1 MMKRMIKPV
10 SAVVVGLLVLS
21 IASACAGEA
30 TVEIK
35 QQIIEV
41 KRGDLVVTV
50 SADGKLTLPGQRELT
65 FATGGT
71 IAEILVEEGDTV
83 TKGQVL
89 ARLDTVDLKRA
100 VVAREQAVKSAEL
113 AVRNVEIDLKRVEDD
128 IEASIENAE
137 INLEKATDAYRR
149 ITYPYTYSTFTM
161 DVPDAIASINRAMQR
176 LDELQKVLRGEQS
189 TGGTDDTESGTNG
202 IVDTEAELRKVVEDL
217 IKAKER
223 LARGQGDDI
232 FGDTAPGKSGILPFT
247 SIWTL
252 KAAEHNMEQAR
263 VALAS
268 ARENAITGREK
279 AMLALE
285 SANVNLDTVKNELDS
300 ARDELGKA
308 EMKAP
313 FDGIVAR
320 VPAKEGEVLT
330 AVNYA
335 TRTIMAVINPGW
347 MELEAEVDE
356 IDIPGVKLGQEGIIG
371 IDALPELEL
380 VGEVTF
386 ISHLSRQESGLVLYR
401 INVGFIVPED
411 SLLREGMTATIDIV
425 TNEGKDVL
433 LVSDRAIKKDSEGN
447 PVVKVMVNGQ
457 IEERPVTLGLSD
469 GIETEIVQGLNE
481 GDEVVIEIRIKSEAS
496 GLF

>member
-1 MMKRMIKPV
+1 MKRMIKLV
-10 SAVVVGLLVLS
+10 SAVVAGLLVLS
-21 IASACAGEA
+21 IASACAGEE
-30 TVEIK
+30 TVEFK

-50 SADGKLTLPGQRELT
+50 SADGKLTLPGHRELT

-71 IAEILVEEGDTV
+71 IAEILVEEGNTV
-83 TKGQVL
+83 TEGQML

-100 VVAREQAVKSAEL
+100 VVAREQAVKLAEM
-113 AVRNVEIDLKRVEDD
+113 AIRNLEIDLQRAEDD

-137 INLEKATDAYRR
+137 INLEKATDVYRQ

-176 LDELQKVLRGEQS
+176 IDELRKALRGEQS
-189 TGGTDDTESGTNG
+189 TSGNDDMESDTNG
-202 IVDTEAELRKVVEDL
+202 VMDTEAELRKVEEDL

-223 LARGQGDDI
+223 LVRGRGDDI
-232 FGDTAPGKSGILPFT
+232 FGDTAQGAILPFT

-252 KAAEHNMEQAR
+252 KAAEQSMEQAR
-263 VALAS
+263 IALAS
-268 ARENAITGREK
+268 ARDNAITGREK
-279 AMLALE
+279 AVLALE
-285 SANVNLDTVKNELDS
+285 NANVNLDTAKNELDS
-300 ARDELGKA
+300 ARDELEKS

-330 AVNYA
+330 AVNYP
-335 TRTIMAVINPGW
+335 TRTIMTVINPGW
-347 MELEAEVDE
+347 MELEVEVDE

-380 VGEVTF
+380 AGEVTF
-386 ISHLSRQESGLVLYR
+386 ISHLSRQESGLVLYL
-401 INVGFIVPED
+401 IKVGFVVPED

-457 IEERPVTLGLSD
+457 IEERPVTLGMSD
-469 GIETEIVQGLNE
+469 GIETEIIQGLNE
-481 GDEVVIEIRIKSEAS
+481 GDEVVIEIRTRSEAP